1 MDHGLWKLK
10 YAQNGHFWR
19 NNDFFMIFLC
29 SKIEKLP
36 KKYKSKK
43 NVEKKTENLGKNE
56 LAQAATT
63 CYLTL
68 GKNIKEK
75 LYI

>member
-1 MDHGLWKLK
+1 MPKNRK
-10 YAQNGHFWR
+10 
-19 NNDFFMIFLC
+19 MTK
-29 SKIEKLP
+29 KI
-36 KKYKSKK
+36 KSKK
-43 NVEKKTENLGKNE
+43 KNRKKLRKTENLGKNE

-75 LYI
+75 LYILNFF

>member
-29 SKIEKLP
+29 PKIEKLP
-36 KKYKSKK
+36 KQYKSKK
-43 NVEKKTENLGKNE
+43 KHKNEIKKNENLGKNE

-68 GKNIKEK
+68 GKI
-75 LYI
+75 

>member
-1 MDHGLWKLK
+1 MPKNRK
-10 YAQNGHFWR
+10 NAKK
-19 NNDFFMIFLC
+19 I
-29 SKIEKLP
+29 KIEK
-36 KKYKSKK
+36 KKSKK
-43 NVEKKTENLGKNE
+43 IKKHENLGKNE

-75 LYI
+75 LYILNFF

>member
-1 MDHGLWKLK
+1 MPKNK
-10 YAQNGHFWR
+10 
-19 NNDFFMIFLC
+19 
-29 SKIEKLP
+29 KIAKKIKTEK
-36 KKYKSKK
+36 KKSKK
-43 NVEKKTENLGKNE
+43 LKKHENFGKNE

-75 LYI
+75 LYILNFF

>member
-1 MDHGLWKLK
+1 MPKNRK
-10 YAQNGHFWR
+10 
-19 NNDFFMIFLC
+19 MTKKI
-29 SKIEKLP
+29 KIEK
-36 KKYKSKK
+36 KKIKK
-43 NVEKKTENLGKNE
+43 KLKNTENLGKTE

-75 LYI
+75 LYILNFF

>member
-1 MDHGLWKLK
+1 MLK
-10 YAQNGHFWR
+10 NRKNAKKIKTGKKTK
-19 NNDFFMIFLC
+19 NNL
-29 SKIEKLP
+29 
-36 KKYKSKK
+36 KK
-43 NVEKKTENLGKNE
+43 NENLGKNE

>member
-1 MDHGLWKLK
+1 
-10 YAQNGHFWR
+10 
-19 NNDFFMIFLC
+19 MIFLC
-29 SKIEKLP
+29 PKIEKCQQN
-36 KKYKSKK
+36 KNRKK
-43 NVEKKTENLGKNE
+43 NVENKILKNENLRKNE

-75 LYI
+75 LYILNFFWKYKT

>member
-1 MDHGLWKLK
+1 MPKNRK
-10 YAQNGHFWR
+10 MNKK
-19 NNDFFMIFLC
+19 I
-29 SKIEKLP
+29 KIEK
-36 KKYKSKK
+36 KKSKTIKK
-43 NVEKKTENLGKNE
+43 NGNIGKNE

-75 LYI
+75 LYILNFF